1 MDVTAQSLIG
11 QPVGR
16 AEDPRFLA
24 GAGNFIA
31 DLRRDGM
38 LHAVIFRSGVAH
50 GRIRRIDT
58 AAARAIDGVRA
69 VITATDVGD
78 TIPVIPLRLAN
89 LPEFKPFLQ
98 PVIASDKVRYV
109 GEPIAVVVASSAAI
123 AEDALDAIDVE
134 IETLPA
140 VPDRHVA
147 AGGDALLFEET
158 GSNLAVR
165 YAVRFGDADA
175 AFAKA
180 EYTRRET
187 FRCHRLAGLPMET
200 RGLLAEWDA
209 TNGRLVISGA

>member
-1 MDVTAQSLIG
+1 M
-11 QPVGR
+11 
-16 AEDPRFLA
+16 
-24 GAGNFIA
+24 N
-31 DLRRDGM
+31 RDGM
-38 LHAVIFRSGVAH
+38 LHAVVLRSGVAH

-69 VITATDVGD
+69 VITATDIGD
-78 TIPVIPLRLAN
+78 KIPLIPLRLAN
-89 LPEFKPFLQ
+89 LPEFKPYFQ
-98 PVIASDKVRYV
+98 PVIAKDKVRYV
-109 GEPIAVVVASSAAI
+109 GEPIAVVVASTRAI
-123 AEDALDAIDVE
+123 AEDALEAIVVD

-147 AGGDALLFEET
+147 AGGQSLLFEES
-158 GSNLAVR
+158 GSNRAVR

-180 EYTRRET
+180 EYTRRES

-209 TNGRLVISGA
+209 ANSRLAISGASKVLFFNRRVLAPMLGVPRTPST